1 MPVGSVS
8 LKKSRCSSSFAVYRL
23 SGLVYIYRLSGLFY
37 ISICYILFGSQSV
50 FHVTLCPTVSHCVP
64 VCPPVSPRV
73 PPCPPCPQM
82 SPHVPAMLGHMSPH
96 VPACPRRYQHVLGHM
111 SPCVP
116 RCPPPRVPPFPLTPM
131 YLCSICASLAVD
143 ISLGSFGSHLEHHSV
158 SSLRV
163 LRSP

>member
-8 LKKSRCSSSFAVYRL
+8 LKKSGCSSSFAVYRL

-73 PPCPPCPQM
+73 PPCPPVSPDVPPCPRD
-82 SPHVPAMLGHMSPH
+82 AGTH
-96 VPACPRRYQHVLGHM
+96 VPACPSVSPQVPTRVGTHVPL
-111 SPCVP
+111 
-116 RCPPPRVPPFPLTPM
+116 CPPVSPRVPPFPLTPM

-163 LRSP
+163 WRSP